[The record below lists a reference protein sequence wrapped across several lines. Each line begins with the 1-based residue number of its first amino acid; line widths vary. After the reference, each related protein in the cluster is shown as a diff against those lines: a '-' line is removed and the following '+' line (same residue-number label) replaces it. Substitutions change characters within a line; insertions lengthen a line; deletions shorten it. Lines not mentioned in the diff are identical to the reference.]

1 LKILFVGEGTHELG
15 ASHPGHGPR
24 PAIGPVPT
32 LVQRICPSL
41 GAEHLGIKWTEIQR
55 YSVNQKQL
63 DRDIAKSG
71 YRRKA
76 KSAIILS
83 ALGFKCDGTICVA
96 DADTARE
103 DCLEQM
109 RQGQTEGLEKL
120 NNLGRHHAA
129 ACGVA
134 FQSVDAWT
142 LGSRGAIAA
151 ELGVAVESLRPYYPS
166 KPVEELSNQ
175 SGKEEHQPKA
185 ILEKI
190 ASSHGRSADT
200 DFRTAVAERT
210 GIEELEKECPKGF
223 KPFAQDVRQAFG
235 LPANG

>member
-1 LKILFVGEGTHELG
+1 VG
-15 ASHPGHGPR
+15 
-24 PAIGPVPT
+24 
-32 LVQRICPSL
+32 
-41 GAEHLGIKWTEIQR
+41 
-55 YSVNQKQL
+55 QKQL
-63 DRDIAKSG
+63 DHDIAKSG
-71 YRRKA
+71 YRKKA
-76 KSAIILS
+76 KRAVILS
-83 ALGFKCDGTICVA
+83 ALRFKCGGTICVA
-96 DADTARE
+96 DADTAPE

-109 RQGQTEGLEKL
+109 RQGQTEGLETVD
-120 NNLGRHHAA
+120 GHHSA

-142 LGSRGAIAA
+142 LGARGAIAA
-151 ELGVAVESLRPYYPS
+151 ELGVTVEALRLYYPA
-166 KPVEELSNQ
+166 KHVEELLNQ
-175 SGKEEHQPKA
+175 SGKEEQQPKA

-190 ASSHGRSADT
+190 ASSHGRSANT